1 MRNHLIFASLLTAC
15 GFDPMPTLALPAPPV
30 AAPQTRVAAREGV
43 WSEQALP
50 LITHEGRRWVVVA
63 SGLADDAAE
72 GDIRVVSREPLQ
84 VTERAARAATVPAR
98 WREGRTLIAHTRAG
112 ARCELRVGAAATV
125 LSRVALDSMSMDAWN
140 GRDADGGP
148 APRPSDASI
157 AAEAYEQASGGR
169 LLVAEVE
176 GDACPEASWAQA
188 TRAPEVRFLATPA
201 DAATR
206 RAALAAYR
214 ATDSWRGAQAS
225 FREYADDG
233 ITRAP
238 DALWDES
245 HAAPEVTVWRAE
257 GGARSFVT
265 VRGVVPFEGCGAFA
279 AAVWSVFELEG
290 ERLALRGVKT
300 DDQEFVASEV
310 VDADGDGAPEFI
322 SSEEV
327 RAMGP
332 SGYEPVLSVS
342 YPVHGC
348 PC

>member
-1 MRNHLIFASLLTAC
+1 MRNHLILASLITAC
-15 GFDPMPTLALPAPPV
+15 GFDPTSTLALPAPPV

-50 LITHEGRRWVVVA
+50 LITHGGRRWVVVA

-72 GDIRVVSREPLQ
+72 GDIRVLSREPLL

-98 WREGRTLIAHTRAG
+98 WREGRTLIAHARAG
-112 ARCELRVGAAATV
+112 GRCELRVGAAVTV
-125 LSRVALDSMSMDAWN
+125 LSRVALDTMSMDAWN

-148 APRPSDASI
+148 APRPSDAAI
-157 AAEAYEQASGGR
+157 AAEAYDQASGGR
-169 LLVAEVE
+169 LLVAEVV
-176 GDACPEASWAQA
+176 GDACPEATWAQA
-188 TRAPEVRFLATPA
+188 TRVTERRFRPTPA

-214 ATDSWRGAQAS
+214 ATEAWRGAQAS
-225 FREYADDG
+225 YREYTDYG
-233 ITRAP
+233 VPHAP
-238 DALWDES
+238 GALWDES

-257 GGARSFVT
+257 GVARSFVT
-265 VRGVVPFEGCGAFA
+265 VRGLVPFEGCGAFA
-279 AAVWSVFELEG
+279 GSVWSVFEREG
-290 ERLALRGVKT
+290 DRLALRGAKT
-300 DDQEFVASEV
+300 DDREFVASEV